1 MGTHCLTIIHDD
13 GVPLISMYRQFDG
26 YLTCH
31 GLELATFLYDM
42 KIVNGLGLER
52 KRVAN
57 GAGCLA
63 AQMIAQF
70 KTAPGGFY
78 IHPIPASPEDLT
90 EVDYV
95 YNVHVD
101 ADEITV
107 LIDRVG
113 GVREFQGTAT
123 EFFDYCTTQVRGNK

>member
-13 GVPLISMYRQFDG
+13 GVPLISLYRQFDG
-26 YLTCH
+26 YLTGH
-31 GLELATFLYDM
+31 GIELAVFLRGM
-42 KIVNGLGLER
+42 KIVNGMGLER

-78 IHPIPASPEDLT
+78 IHPIPASPEDLE

-101 ADEITV
+101 AGEITV
-107 LIDRVG
+107 LINRG
-113 GVREFQGTAT
+113 GGEITFSGTQT
-123 EFFDYCTTQVRGNK
+123 EFFDYCMVTGS

>member
-13 GVPLISMYRQFDG
+13 GEPLLCLYRQHDG
-26 YLTCH
+26 YLSGH
-31 GLELATFLYDM
+31 GVELAKFLDGM

-63 AQMIAQF
+63 AQMIAKF
-70 KTAPGGFY
+70 KTEPGQFY
-78 IHPIPASPEDLT
+78 IIPISVTESDEDMLDT
-90 EVDYV
+90 DYV

-101 ADEITV
+101 SDEITV
-107 LIDRVG
+107 EVIGREQDFVG
-113 GVREFQGTAT
+113 TVEDFMAHCRSVSS
-123 EFFDYCTTQVRGNK
+123 D